1 MSEEM
6 NRVSHALC
14 APDYALLVPSLP
26 ARGFFLLSESS
37 TVLRAFST
45 RWTTP
50 DSRAAKHKRP
60 RHDACNHRALLISRA
75 TLRTSHATCR
85 SFASP
90 KRRRRLFL
98 LRGARDQRNERGEE
112 QTRWCWWPRRD
123 LSSHRQVHR
132 TGYPRRRRRTALPY
146 PAHHRSRIQGGARR
160 CSALAASRYPG
171 PRLPPLRVGCCRTT
185 LLPRLRRASKRT
197 FALVGDRPTLLGS
210 AGHHRTRD
218 GPRRV
223 RTRRVSATCCSFCS
237 SKKTISHRSAG
248 PLDEL
253 HRAADDSTPSRST

>member
-1 MSEEM
+1 M
-6 NRVSHALC
+6 RC
-14 APDYALLVPSLP
+14 WC
-26 ARGFFLLSESS
+26 LLSPLGGFSFSRKVRQSCERF
-37 TVLRAFST
+37 LRVDDAG
-45 RWTTP
+45 
-50 DSRAAKHKRP
+50 RAAKHKRP

-223 RTRRVSATCCSFCS
+223 RTRRVSATCCPFCS

-248 PLDEL
+248 PLDEP